1 MAQNKETRS
10 YKFVVTDEIRAEW
23 DNRIHP
29 TLQDTLYD
37 GLKAPDDDMDAE
49 LLQKCQEQKAADAL
63 KQVEAA
69 KYRLRN
75 AEYALEWF
83 NKLNPT
89 VALNAASKTGSDSN
103 GLKTLDPNFDR
114 SRLQADVTFAVEKV
128 AKTIDTH
135 RFHTNAAHAYWY
147 YLQ

>member
-10 YKFVVTDEIRAEW
+10 YKFVVTEEIRAEW

-75 AEYALEWF
+75 AEYALEWAKDSGFETAF
-83 NKLNPT
+83 NNT
-89 VALNAASKTGSDSN
+89 
-103 GLKTLDPNFDR
+103 
-114 SRLQADVTFAVEKV
+114 RLQADVTFAVEKV

>member
-1 MAQNKETRS
+1 MPQNKEVRS
-10 YKFVVTDEIRAEW
+10 YKFVVTDDIRAEW

-69 KYRLRN
+69 KYRLKN
-75 AEYALEWF
+75 AEYALEWYMSLDSHHKVSF
-83 NKLNPT
+83 DLANLQ
-89 VALNAASKTGSDSN
+89 SDVS
-103 GLKTLDPNFDR
+103 
-114 SRLQADVTFAVEKV
+114 FAVEKV

>member
-1 MAQNKETRS
+1 MAQSKEPRS

-49 LLQKCQEQKAADAL
+49 LLQKCHEQKAADAW

-69 KYRLRN
+69 KYRLKN
-75 AEYALEWF
+75 AEYALEWYKSLDSHQKVSF
-83 NKLNPT
+83 DLANLQ
-89 VALNAASKTGSDSN
+89 SDVS
-103 GLKTLDPNFDR
+103 
-114 SRLQADVTFAVEKV
+114 FAVEKI

-135 RFHTNAAHAYWY
+135 RFHTNAGHAYWY

>member
-1 MAQNKETRS
+1 MAQSKEPRS

-49 LLQKCQEQKAADAL
+49 LLQKCQEQKAADAW

-75 AEYALEWF
+75 AELTAEWAEACF
-83 NKLNPT
+83 SGGDFSGVELQKYQ
-89 VALNAASKTGSDSN
+89 SD
-103 GLKTLDPNFDR
+103 L
-114 SRLQADVTFAVEKV
+114 TFAIEKV
-128 AKTIDTH
+128 AKLIDTH

>member
-1 MAQNKETRS
+1 MSSRQSVSYPVTNVPQNKEVRS

-49 LLQKCQEQKAADAL
+49 LLQKCQEQKAADAW

-75 AEYALEWF
+75 CELRAEWAEQCFSGVELE
-83 NKLNPT
+83 KYQ
-89 VALNAASKTGSDSN
+89 SD
-103 GLKTLDPNFDR
+103 L
-114 SRLQADVTFAVEKV
+114 TFAIEKV

>member
-1 MAQNKETRS
+1 MPQNKEVRS
-10 YKFVVTDEIRAEW
+10 YKFVVTDDIRAEW

-49 LLQKCQEQKAADAL
+49 LLQKCQEQKAADAW

-69 KYRLRN
+69 KYRLKN
-75 AEYALEWF
+75 AEYALEWYKSLDSHQKVSF
-83 NKLNPT
+83 DLANLQ
-89 VALNAASKTGSDSN
+89 SDVS
-103 GLKTLDPNFDR
+103 
-114 SRLQADVTFAVEKV
+114 FAVEKV

>member
-1 MAQNKETRS
+1 MTPVAQSKETRS
-10 YKFVVTDEIRAEW
+10 YKFVVTEEIRAEW

-69 KYRLRN
+69 KYRLKN

-83 NKLNPT
+83 YK
-89 VALNAASKTGSDSN
+89 
-103 GLKTLDPNFDR
+103 LDPDKAIAFDL
-114 SRLQADVTFAVEKV
+114 SRLQTDVSFAVEKV

>member
-75 AEYALEWF
+75 AEYALEW
-83 NKLNPT
+83 
-89 VALNAASKTGSDSN
+89 
-103 GLKTLDPNFDR
+103 
-114 SRLQADVTFAVEKV
+114 
-128 AKTIDTH
+128 
-135 RFHTNAAHAYWY
+135 
-147 YLQ
+147 

>member
-1 MAQNKETRS
+1 MAQSKETRS

-69 KYRLRN
+69 KYRLKN
-75 AEYALEWF
+75 AEYALEWYKSLDSHQKVSF
-83 NKLNPT
+83 DLTNLQ
-89 VALNAASKTGSDSN
+89 SDVS
-103 GLKTLDPNFDR
+103 
-114 SRLQADVTFAVEKV
+114 FAVEKV

>member
-1 MAQNKETRS
+1 MAQSKEIRP

-49 LLQKCQEQKAADAL
+49 LLQKCQEQKAADAW

-75 AEYALEWF
+75 AELRAEWAEQSVK
-83 NKLNPT
+83 NKDGEIHPIELM
-89 VALNAASKTGSDSN
+89 KFQSD
-103 GLKTLDPNFDR
+103 L
-114 SRLQADVTFAVEKV
+114 TFAIEKV

>member
-1 MAQNKETRS
+1 MTQNKDTRS

-69 KYRLRN
+69 KYRLKN

-83 NKLNPT
+83 
-89 VALNAASKTGSDSN
+89 DR
-103 GLKTLDPNFDR
+103 LDPDQAIAFDL
-114 SRLQADVTFAVEKV
+114 SRLQTDVTFAVEKV

>member
-10 YKFVVTDEIRAEW
+10 YKFVVTEEIRAEW

-75 AEYALEWF
+75 AEYALEWAKDRGFETEF
-83 NKLNPT
+83 NNT
-89 VALNAASKTGSDSN
+89 
-103 GLKTLDPNFDR
+103 
-114 SRLQADVTFAVEKV
+114 RLQADVTFAVEKV